1 MKQTIMN
8 MSKRTKNL
16 VFGGA
21 YAVLVLAAVFP
32 PLYFSASGNGTLIL
46 GAPVAMW
53 YWIADFAALVVIMFA
68 LYWVETVRGE
78 LECEPATVPAGGE

>member
-1 MKQTIMN
+1 
-8 MSKRTKNL
+8 MSKRTKSL

-53 YWIADFAALVVIMFA
+53 YWIADFAALVVMMFA

-78 LECEPATVPAGGE
+78 IECEPATVPAGGE

>member
-1 MKQTIMN
+1 MKRTILN

-16 VFGGA
+16 AFGGA

-53 YWIADFAALVVIMFA
+53 Y
-68 LYWVETVRGE
+68 
-78 LECEPATVPAGGE
+78 

>member
-1 MKQTIMN
+1 MKQTILN
-8 MSKRTKNL
+8 MSKRTKSL

-46 GAPVAMW
+46 GRTGCHVVLDRRFRGACGDDVRPV
-53 YWIADFAALVVIMFA
+53 L
-68 LYWVETVRGE
+68 G
-78 LECEPATVPAGGE
+78 